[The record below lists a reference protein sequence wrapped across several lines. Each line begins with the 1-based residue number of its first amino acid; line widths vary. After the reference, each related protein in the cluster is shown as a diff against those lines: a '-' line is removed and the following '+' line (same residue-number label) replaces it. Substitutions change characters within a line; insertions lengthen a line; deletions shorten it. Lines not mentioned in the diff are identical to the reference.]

1 MGSQCA
7 VVWDESVLDYDLG
20 GHHPLHPVRLDLTMR
35 LARALGVLD
44 GVEVLTPENVRVV
57 FTAAKPFDPAS
68 QVARNLEAIGITAP
82 DIDGEKNGVRA

>member
-1 MGSQCA
+1 M
-7 VVWDESVLDYDLG
+7 
-20 GHHPLHPVRLDLTMR
+20 
-35 LARALGVLD
+35 
-44 GVEVLTPENVRVV
+44 LTPENVRVV